1 MAGLNVDTLIFDGH
15 NDALSRLW
23 GAQGDPVADFGG
35 GVGHVS
41 APACKV
47 GRMGGGFFALF
58 PSEHRR
64 VFDFAGFRGVTM
76 PLPQPMAQAPALAAV
91 MAQIGIARRLH
102 DAGLITLCTTPAQ
115 IDAAMA
121 AGGLAALLHL
131 EGAECIDPDLM
142 VLDALHALGL
152 RSLGPVWSRP
162 TIWGEGVPFA
172 AGRDGDTGPGLTEA
186 GRRLVRR
193 CADLGMVVDTSH
205 LTMKGF
211 WDIADMGL
219 PLVATHSNAGSVA
232 PVTRNLTADQL
243 RAIGQTGG
251 MVGLN
256 FATVFLSPDGWTTG
270 RAAIADCL
278 DQLEALIDGAGAGH
292 VGLGS
297 DFDGAP
303 LPDGLTSAADLPAL
317 RAAMTDRFGPALT
330 ANLCAG
336 NWLAFLRRT
345 LKG

>member
-1 MAGLNVDTLIFDGH
+1 MAGLIFDGH

-23 GAQGDPVADFGG
+23 GAQGDPVADFAGG
-35 GVGHVS
+35 AGHVS
-41 APACKV
+41 APACRA
-47 GRMGGGFFALF
+47 GGMGGGFFALF
-58 PSEHRR
+58 SPQMRR
-64 VFDFAGFRGVTM
+64 TFDFRGFKGGAM
-76 PLPQPMAQAPALAAV
+76 PDLPAMEQGAALVPV
-91 MAQIGIARRLH
+91 MAQLGIARRLQ
-102 DAGLITLCTTPAQ
+102 DAGLLTLCTTAAQ
-115 IDAAMA
+115 VRAVMA
-121 AGGLAALLHL
+121 AGGLAAVLHL

-172 AGRDGDTGPGLTEA
+172 AGRDGDTGPGLTAA
-186 GRRLVRR
+186 GRRLVAR

-205 LTMKGF
+205 LTARGF
-211 WDIADMGL
+211 WDIAEMGL
-219 PLVATHSNAGSVA
+219 PLVATHSNAHAVA

-256 FATVFLSPDGWTTG
+256 FATVFLSPQGWTTG
-270 RAAIADCL
+270 RAGIDDCL
-278 DQLEALIDGAGAGH
+278 TQLDALIAGAGEGH

-303 LPDGLTSAADLPAL
+303 LPEGLDSAADLPAL
-317 RAAMTDRFGPALT
+317 RAAMTARYGADLT
-330 ANLCAG
+330 EKLCAG
-336 NWLAFLRRT
+336 NWLAFLDRT